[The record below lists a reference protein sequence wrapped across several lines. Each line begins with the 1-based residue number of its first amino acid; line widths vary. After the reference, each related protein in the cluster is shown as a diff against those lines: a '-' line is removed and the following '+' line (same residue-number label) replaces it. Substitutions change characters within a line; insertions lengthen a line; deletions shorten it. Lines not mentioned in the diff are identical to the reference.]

1 MALRAVT
8 FETRP
13 QSRCEKSVKWKKIIL
28 MEIEGKSQDPRTL
41 SPLEID
47 FLLVPHTFH
56 AISNKCFVAISGRNL
71 VGRHPKILNISA
83 IFCIAY
89 TYERT
94 ASKWNL
100 RKAVSMP

>member
-1 MALRAVT
+1 
-8 FETRP
+8 
-13 QSRCEKSVKWKKIIL
+13 